1 MTSVPRITDVAGV
14 TVGHWTDPQGM
25 SGCTVALPPP
35 GTIASCEVRG
45 GAPGTRG
52 TDILQPGT
60 IIEVAHAILLTGGSA
75 FGLAAAGGVERYLEE
90 RGIGSEIGPV
100 LVPTVPAAVIFDLAV
115 GDPTRRPDA
124 DSGYAACEAASVE
137 VPEGRVGVGT
147 GASVAKLWGPERA
160 QPGGVGTW
168 STRAGELIVGAL
180 VVANSVGE
188 IVDEDGSILVGP
200 RLEPGERR
208 EDLVEQL
215 GTSGAANT
223 TLGVV
228 ATNARST
235 KEDVRR
241 LATVGN
247 DAFDVAIRPAHTI
260 YDGDTMFALAT
271 QEVEASF
278 DEVAALVEP
287 AVTTAV
293 RRAVMTDRPPS

>member
-1 MTSVPRITDVAGV
+1 MTSPPRITDVPGL
-14 TVGHWTDPQGM
+14 TVGHWSDPVGM
-25 SGCTVALPPP
+25 TGCTVVLPPP

-52 TDILQPGT
+52 TDMLQPGT

-75 FGLAAAGGVERYLEE
+75 FGLAAAGGVERFLEE

-100 LVPTVPAAVIFDLAV
+100 IVPTVPAAVIFDLAT

-124 DSGYAACEAASVE
+124 DAGYAACDAASIE

-160 QPGGVGTW
+160 RPGGVGTW
-168 STRAGELIVGAL
+168 SARDGELIVGAL
-180 VVANSVGE
+180 VVVNSVGE
-188 IVDEDGSILVGP
+188 IADEDGSILVGP

-208 EDLVEQL
+208 EDLVEQI
-215 GTSGAANT
+215 GSSGAANT

-228 ATNARST
+228 ATNARLT

-241 LATVGN
+241 VATAGN

-260 YDGDTMFALAT
+260 YDGDTVFALAT
-271 QEVEASF
+271 QEVDASF
-278 DEVAALVEP
+278 EEVAALVEP

-293 RRAVMTDRPPS
+293 RRAVTTDRPPS